1 MDSRTTASPVKVP
14 DSRDNRLERG
24 SPQTASTA
32 ITPFQAFLRHPRK
45 LLKPPVKWVF
55 VPSPSYAVLWKPTA

>member
-32 ITPFQAFLRHPRK
+32 ITPFQAFLDILENSSSPR
-45 LLKPPVKWVF
+45 
-55 VPSPSYAVLWKPTA
+55 